1 MQIRVPEAQ
10 NLKHCETRVFTYPS
24 RYGDLQG
31 FVIRYGEKLH
41 AYENRCRHWP
51 IPLDF
56 GDGDFYYA
64 RIDRIVCKTHG
75 AEYDPETGICD
86 AGPCRDEVLTR
97 FPLVVDG
104 DDALVTVPE
113 QE

>member
-1 MQIRVPEAQ
+1 MQIRIPETKS
-10 NLKHCETRVFTYPS
+10 LKHGETRLFTFPS

-31 FVIRYGEKLH
+31 FVIRYGENLH
-41 AYENRCRHWP
+41 AYENKCLHWP

-64 RIDRIVCKTHG
+64 KINRIVCKNHG

-86 AGPCRDEVLTR
+86 AGPCGGEALIR
-97 FPLVVDG
+97 FPVTFDG
-104 DDALVTVPE
+104 SDALVTIPE
-113 QE
+113 LE